1 MKPNEKVVPAGAV
14 VVPAAPAGPTAQL
27 GRGAVAFGDFVQRV
41 GLAVADAQARLDEN
55 MAATAERLSKT
66 SVDVVAVF
74 EQSVDDDGVRSDATA
89 HVQRLPVTSFIMPKP
104 YGWSRVALRAQ
115 LNVSEFNGADGFRID
130 ALPPGRPALR
140 SDSTTG
146 TILLEAV
153 LEPRAEVQAPTP
165 LVVQRA
171 PRFRVASQSAM
182 DIVES
187 GRVVGR
193 ELAVAVELPRARGPR
208 HRRRSEGPRRTLPR
222 GVCPVRG
229 DGDAGGGTGVVEP
242 QAALRRRRSVRRQE
256 LGKRC
261 DSPPGGAGRV
271 RRVTDRRFAAAAS
284 ARGRKPAGE

>member
-27 GRGAVAFGDFVQRV
+27 ARGAVAFGDFVQRV

-74 EQSVDDDGVRSDATA
+74 EQSVDDDGVMSDATA

-130 ALPPGRPALR
+130 ALPAGRPALR

-193 ELAVAVELPRARGPR
+193 ELAVTIELTRADGTPIGGKTLSFQIADASVTWAVSNGGKTGA
-208 HRRRSEGPRRTLPR
+208 EGTPGAGTVTLTLKRT
-222 GVCPVRG
+222 GAAF
-229 DGDAGGGTGVVEP
+229 DAAGGTP
-242 QAALRRRRSVRRQE
+242 QAVQVRIWLGIVTTTVALGV
-256 LGKRC
+256 
-261 DSPPGGAGRV
+261 
-271 RRVTDRRFAAAAS
+271 
-284 ARGRKPAGE
+284 